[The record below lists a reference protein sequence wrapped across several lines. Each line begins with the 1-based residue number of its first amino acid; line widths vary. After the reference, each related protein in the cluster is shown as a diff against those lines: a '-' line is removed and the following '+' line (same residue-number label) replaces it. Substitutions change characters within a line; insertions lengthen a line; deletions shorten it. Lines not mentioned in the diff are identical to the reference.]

1 MILIDRVSMSTIR
14 PRRQSKKSTTK
25 HSSHLPICVGI
36 ITIPHLKK
44 IKHGSSHVMKTYVD
58 WFINRGVQ
66 VVLIPYDTKDHE
78 MYFNMVHGLLIPGGE
93 TGFVVENKSFMH
105 SVTRFIE
112 LSLQPRVYFPIWGT
126 CFGFE
131 MLLFVIG
138 GFTKLKRYP
147 ADGLYPIRITE
158 KGRASRMFHSFSPS
172 YLRFLEKDPSTLQHH
187 DYAISSDDFM
197 KQPFLSQFY
206 RIVATSIDDKGQE
219 YVAAIESPYYPIYGV
234 MWHPERQTNAGAFA
248 DFFLSELRKNK
259 RKPVPASFL
268 FSSTS
273 NQAHY
278 LPHHCTQYKQLDH
291 HICYFFK

>member
-1 MILIDRVSMSTIR
+1 MSTIR
-14 PRRQSKKSTTK
+14 RSRQSRKN
-25 HSSHLPICVGI
+25 SHLPICVGI
-36 ITIPHLKK
+36 ITIPHQKK

-66 VVLIPYDTKDHE
+66 VVLIPYDTTEHE

-93 TGFVVENKSFMH
+93 TGFIVKNKSFMN
-105 SVTRFIE
+105 SVARFIE
-112 LSLQPRVYFPIWGT
+112 LSLQPHVYFPIWGT

-138 GFTKLKRYP
+138 GFSKLKRYP
-147 ADGLYPIRITE
+147 ADGLYPITITK
-158 KGRASRMFHSFSPS
+158 KGRMFRSFSPS
-172 YLRFLEKDPSTLQHH
+172 YLRFLEKEPSTLQHH
-187 DYAISSDDFM
+187 DYAISLGDFM
-197 KQPFLSQFY
+197 KQPYLSQFY
-206 RIVATSIDDKGQE
+206 NIIATSIDDNGQE

-234 MWHPERQTNAGAFA
+234 MWHPERQSNAGAFA

-259 RKPVPASFL
+259 RKPVPPSFL

-273 NQAHY
+273 KQAHY

-291 HICYFFK
+291 YICYFFK